1 MAVFAQYDYLFAVGT
16 IFAFLDAWNIG
27 ANDVANSWASSVSSR
42 SISYFQAMIGA
53 SIMEFTGALGVGGRV
68 ADTIR
73 TQVVDVSAFDDSPAL
88 LMLGMVC
95 AVIAS
100 ASYLTMATRLGFPV
114 STTHSILGGV
124 LGMGIGALG
133 GKGVTW
139 VGYNEQGGV
148 DIQKG
153 VVQVSIQIHLL
164 PTNSLTLILTG
175 ISRLDHRSH
184 ALWYLRCRHLPLH
197 QIRRPPP
204 QEPRHQGSY
213 PCPLL
218 LLAHCLAHRHASS
231 LEGWFLR
238 GQPY

>member
-27 ANDVANSWASSVSSR
+27 ANDVANSWA
-42 SISYFQAMIGA
+42 MIGA

-73 TQVVDVSAFDDSPAL
+73 TQIVDVSAFDDSPAL

-133 GKGVTW
+133 GKGITW
-139 VGYNEQGGV
+139 VGYNEQGSV

-153 VVQVSIQIHLL
+153 VVQVSIHVVSHL
-164 PTNSLTLILTG
+164 
-175 ISRLDHRSH
+175 
-184 ALWYLRCRHLPLH
+184 
-197 QIRRPPP
+197 
-204 QEPRHQGSY
+204 
-213 PCPLL
+213 
-218 LLAHCLAHRHASS
+218 
-231 LEGWFLR
+231 
-238 GQPY
+238 

>member
-42 SISYFQAMIGA
+42 SLSYVQAMLGA
-53 SIMEFTGALGVGGRV
+53 SVMEFTGALGVGGRV

-73 TQVVDVSAFDDSPAL
+73 TKIVDVEAFNDSPAL

-124 LGMGIGALG
+124 LGMGVGALG
-133 GKGVTW
+133 GSGITW
-139 VGYNEQGGV
+139 VGYKDDGSVN
-148 DIQKG
+148 IQDG
-153 VVQVSIQIHLL
+153 VVQVSTQTL
-164 PTNSLTLILTG
+164 SLTLST
-175 ISRLDHRSH
+175 H
-184 ALWYLRCRHLPLH
+184 
-197 QIRRPPP
+197 
-204 QEPRHQGSY
+204 
-213 PCPLL
+213 
-218 LLAHCLAHRHASS
+218 
-231 LEGWFLR
+231 
-238 GQPY
+238 